1 MRHSTNPWVILV
13 LVCIAQFMVILDATV
28 VNVALPSIQKDLGLS
43 EANLQWIVNAYAL
56 VFGGF
61 LLLGGRAGDLL
72 GRKRLFLAGVVVFT
86 VASLLNGLATSS
98 TWLIGTRAL
107 QGLGAAFISPAA
119 LAIISTT
126 FSEGKER
133 GKALGVWAAIAS
145 GGSAVGLV
153 LGGVLTQAFSWPWI
167 FFINVPIGIAAFVLS
182 LRLIPESIDE
192 HAERSFDV
200 AGAVTATGGLMTLVY
215 AIVKAQSDGWTSA
228 LTLSTFAAAAILL
241 TAFVLIEQRAS
252 APLVRLN
259 IFRVRSLTAANV
271 VMFLVASGLFAMFFF
286 NSLYLQKVLDYGPL
300 KAGLAFLPFTA
311 GIMVSAGLASQ
322 FAPRIGVRPVAVV
335 GMLVTALGLAWLAR
349 VPVHG
354 SYLTDVM
361 PSILLT
367 SLGHGRGVRAAHAR
381 RDDGARGLG
390 PGPRVGPLQHVPA
403 DRRRARARDPEHD
416 RGKPVH
422 RCREGV
428 ARSRLPLGV
437 RRRCLLHHRRS
448 GRARRAPAPQRR
460 GADPGRRR
468 CSGRRSDQRMTLRAD
483 AQRNLDRLLDVAG
496 ACFAEQG
503 LDVSI
508 DEIARRAGVGHGT
521 VFRNFPTKDALVEA
535 VLNERMHE
543 LAAAAHAALDEP
555 DAWDGFAGFFRY
567 VAALYADNLAL
578 VEGLERCAGSPEKAD
593 LSAAVEQLVKRAQR
607 AGVLRRDVS
616 AEDVMMLV
624 PTAARYPEIVLDGLR
639 VT

>member
-98 TWLIGTRAL
+98 TWLISTRAL

-126 FSEGKER
+126 FAEGKER

-167 FFINVPIGIAAFVLS
+167 FYINVPIGVAAFVLS

-192 HAERSFDV
+192 HAERSFDI
-200 AGAVTATGGLMTLVY
+200 AGAVTATAGLMTLVY

-241 TAFVLIEQRAS
+241 TSFVLIEMRAS
-252 APLVRLN
+252 APLVRLS

-286 NSLYLQKVLDYGPL
+286 NTLYLQKVLDYGPL
-300 KAGLAFLPFTA
+300 TAGLAFLPFTA
-311 GIMVSAGLASQ
+311 GIMISAGLASQ
-322 FAPRIGVRPVAVV
+322 FAPKIGVRPVAVV
-335 GMLVTALGLAWLAR
+335 GMLVTAVGLLLLAR
-349 VPVHG
+349 IPVHG
-354 SYLTDVM
+354 SYVADVM

-367 SLGHGRGVRAAHAR
+367 SLGMGAVFVPLTLVATTGLEDSDQGLASGLFNTSQQIGGALGLAVLSTLAA
-381 RDDGARGLG
+381 
-390 PGPRVGPLQHVPA
+390 
-403 DRRRARARDPEHD
+403 
-416 RGKPVH
+416 
-422 RCREGV
+422 
-428 ARSRLPLGV
+428 S
-437 RRRCLLHHRRS
+437 RS
-448 GRARRAPAPQRR
+448 GGTDKA
-460 GADPGRRR
+460 
-468 CSGRRSDQRMTLRAD
+468 SL
-483 AQRNLDRLLDVAG
+483 V
-496 ACFAEQG
+496 
-503 LDVSI
+503 
-508 DEIARRAGVGHGT
+508 HG
-521 VFRNFPTKDALVEA
+521 FHWA
-535 VLNERMHE
+535 
-543 LAAAAHAALDEP
+543 
-555 DAWDGFAGFFRY
+555 FAGGAGFV
-567 VAALYADNLAL
+567 VAALVLL
-578 VEGLERCAGSPEKAD
+578 V
-593 LSAAVEQLVKRAQR
+593 
-607 AGVLRRDVS
+607 VLLRRRDVERIQ
-616 AEDVMMLV
+616 AAVIQADVV
-624 PTAARYPEIVLDGLR
+624 PVA
-639 VT
+639 